1 MPLLNNVDLLR
12 IVRTM
17 LVTEPL
23 LSLVEPVTTDLELS
37 LEDSKVEEAEDTKDE
52 VDSEEGSSPKD
63 MVETSEEE
71 LLLLVRVDISSC
83 KA

>member
-1 MPLLNNVDLLR
+1 M
-12 IVRTM
+12 M

-37 LEDSKVEEAEDTKDE
+37 QEDSKVEEVEDTKDE
-52 VDSEEGSSPKD
+52 VDLEEDFSPRD
-63 MVETSEEE
+63 MVVTSEEE
-71 LLLLVRVDISSC
+71 LPLLVRVDIFSF